1 MSYPFPQCD
10 DLQAQV
16 NVVLQQFYAEP
27 QFSNVDT
34 SAVRASLKKA
44 IAPEFEIVFAGA
56 FSAGKSM
63 LINAILERELLYS
76 AEGHATG
83 TECKIAYAPM
93 DQERVVLTFMS
104 EAEVREQVTAL
115 CQQLGLPTAGNINN
129 PDLMGQLQ
137 QRCSVILEQE
147 GGESKSERAKQAS
160 GLKFLLEGFTHN
172 RDRIHSTQNNTFSM
186 EQFNFTNLQEA
197 AAYAR
202 RGANSAV
209 LKRIEYYCHH
219 PLLED
224 GNVLVDTPGIDAPV
238 QKDAALTYS
247 KIEHPDTSAVICVL
261 KPAAAGDMSTEETQL
276 LETIRTNPGIRDRVF
291 YVFNRVD
298 ETWYNAQLRQRLD
311 QLLQEQFP
319 GSTRVFKTSALLG
332 FYGSQIRQT
341 QSSDRFGLDSVFV
354 DGVRSASGLEETP
367 QFVSEFNRYCAN
379 SGKLSPSQFRIDVRS
394 YETPNQNYV
403 RILGEQGSSLI
414 NQLIHDSG
422 IEGFR
427 TAITRYLVE
436 EKRPQLLANLADD
449 LQPLCIQLR
458 QSLIEQYQ
466 QLQRQ
471 PQDVEAMK
479 EREMQQLGQDLKHIG
494 DHWQQDIEAVINA
507 AVASDTDDKFEQDF
521 NTLRVR
527 MVARLDELIHSFSVA
542 DVHRRAQSSH
552 RRNSVVPLLGI
563 LAEAFYY
570 LANGLEDVLVDCSQ
584 HIVESFFDRLGIHV
598 KQQDYYSQLY
608 RLLGKDGG
616 IEQTLAIAKE
626 ETLKSLLSEAQTEC
640 DRYVRERPEF
650 YTENSVSLWQLRQ
663 TLQQACRGYDYK
675 NMIEAESAIRQLLQ
689 LDFEQK
695 VNQTVA
701 HTFRQTINQTLNHHL
716 LSAARHQSDLIL
728 QQYDIA
734 RQYLARILDKEASEK
749 LHSNQLKQE
758 HIQLRINDYN
768 TSVQG
773 INACLEAMMLDRK
786 RLPLVAEG
794 DLAIAL
800 PFTDEQDREDRLE
813 IPTDAPNEEMPVL
826 SQA

>member
-1 MSYPFPQCD
+1 MSYPFPQCN

-16 NVVLQQFYAEP
+16 NVVLQQLYAEP
-27 QFSNVDT
+27 RFSNVNT

-403 RILGEQGSSLI
+403 RILGEQGSSLV

-427 TAITRYLVE
+427 TAITRYLVD

-494 DHWQQDIEAVINA
+494 DDWQRDIEAVINA

-542 DVHRRAQSSH
+542 DVHRRAQASH

-570 LANGLEDVLVDCSQ
+570 LANGLEDVLVDYSQ
-584 HIVESFFDRLGIHV
+584 QIIESFFDRLGIHV

-616 IEQTLAIAKE
+616 IEQTLAAAKE
-626 ETLKSLLSEAQTEC
+626 QTLKSLVSEAQTEC

-728 QQYDIA
+728 QQYDMA

-758 HIQLRINDYN
+758 HVQLQINDYN
-768 TSVQG
+768 TAIQG

-800 PFTDEQDREDRLE
+800 PFADEQDREDRV
-813 IPTDAPNEEMPVL
+813 EMSADTPDEHPSLL